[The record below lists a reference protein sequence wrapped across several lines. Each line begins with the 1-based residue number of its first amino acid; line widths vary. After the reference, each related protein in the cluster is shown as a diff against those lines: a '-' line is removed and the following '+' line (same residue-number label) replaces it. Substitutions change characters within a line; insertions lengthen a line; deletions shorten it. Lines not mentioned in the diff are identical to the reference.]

1 MLKTTSNFTVF
12 TGLHR
17 KELCVTNRRSN
28 SSRKSSTHF
37 KVIIPWHKRC
47 KAFSMA
53 NDCWQATQIGQRLNI
68 ITTRKTMNEEW
79 SHFFY
84 SIEAWYKT
92 FLSESKIVTYNN
104 YNNSC
109 KCASPLL
116 SFNGLEIQFIVSGK
130 GDGNQKETLISW
142 HTLNSMWAN
151 KSNEL
156 IG

>member
-1 MLKTTSNFTVF
+1 MIVDKQHKLAKDWTSSQQ
-12 TGLHR
+12 G
-17 KELCVTNRRSN
+17 
-28 SSRKSSTHF
+28 
-37 KVIIPWHKRC
+37 KR
-47 KAFSMA
+47 
-53 NDCWQATQIGQRLNI
+53 W
-68 ITTRKTMNEEW
+68 TRNGPT
-79 SHFFY
+79 FFY